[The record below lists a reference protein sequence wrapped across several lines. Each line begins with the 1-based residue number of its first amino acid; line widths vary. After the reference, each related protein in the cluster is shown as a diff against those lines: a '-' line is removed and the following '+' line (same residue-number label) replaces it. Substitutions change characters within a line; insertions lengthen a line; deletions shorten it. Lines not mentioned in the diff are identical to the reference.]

1 MSTTTN
7 VDLITLG
14 DELLLGIRENGHLL
28 YIGGELA
35 RHGLA
40 LRRNVSCRDTREE
53 IIDAFSASWETADIL
68 ITTGGLGPTSDDNTR
83 EVIAEFLGLE
93 LDFQPDIEAHIQ
105 ARFDRIGRVMC
116 ENNLKQCYLPRGAEI
131 IPNPHGTAPGIY
143 LQHQG
148 KRLFMLPGPAS
159 ELRPMF
165 HEQVLPRICDD
176 GFCSLEDAYLQ
187 IRTMGVGESALE
199 IKLQPILERRPEI
212 HIAYCA
218 HQGMV
223 DVRLSQEGPD
233 SDFALL
239 RAVGDECREALGHDF
254 VCFGHCPLAKSIFN
268 FLRAHERTLAVA
280 ESCTGGLLANAF
292 TDIPGASKVFA
303 GGIVCYSNESKMEL
317 LGVPECIIL
326 QHGAVSAECAVAM
339 ADGAAERLG
348 TDYALSVT
356 GFAGPCGGT
365 PENPVGTVYIGYH
378 SPVGTWC
385 IRMVHPGER
394 GAVKVR
400 AVNRALDIMR
410 RKLHKYNLSEAL
422 VCECHELRCEAEEA
436 IEEEVDNRRV

>member
-1 MSTTTN
+1 MPTPVK

-14 DELLLGIRENGHLL
+14 DELLLGLRENSHLQF
-28 YIGGELA
+28 IGGELA
-35 RHGLA
+35 RRGLS
-40 LRRNVSCRDTREE
+40 LRRNVSCRDTR
-53 IIDAFSASWETADIL
+53 ADIIETFSEAWASADII

-83 EVIAEFLGLE
+83 EVIAECLGLE
-93 LDFQPDIEAHIQ
+93 LDFVHEIEAAIQ
-105 ARFDRIGRVMC
+105 ARFDKLGRVMNA
-116 ENNLKQCYLPRGAEI
+116 NNLKQCYIPRGAEI
-131 IPNPHGTAPGIY
+131 LPNPFGTAPGIY

-165 HEQVLPRICDD
+165 NEEVMSRICDD

-187 IRTMGVGESALE
+187 IRTIGIGESALE
-199 IKLQPILERRPEI
+199 IKLSPILKANPDI

-223 DVRLSQEGPD
+223 DVRLSQDTTPID
-233 SDFALL
+233 HQRL
-239 RAVGDECREALGHDF
+239 RQVGDMCRETLGPDF
-254 VCFGHCPLAKSIFN
+254 VCFGHCHLVKSIFN

-292 TDIPGASKVFA
+292 TDIPGASKVFL
-303 GGIVCYSNESKMEL
+303 GGFVCYSNESKVEM
-317 LGVPECIIL
+317 LGVPECIIQ

-348 TDYALSVT
+348 ADYALSVT

-365 PENPVGTVYIGYH
+365 PENPVGTIYIGYH
-378 SPVGTWC
+378 SPLGTWC
-385 IRMVHPGER
+385 VRMVHPDER
-394 GAVKVR
+394 TAVKVR
-400 AVNRALDIMR
+400 AVNRALDVMR
-410 RKLHKYNLSEAL
+410 RKLHKYKVEEAL
-422 VCECHELRCEAEEA
+422 VCECRRPEAS
-436 IEEEVDNRRV
+436 

>member
-1 MSTTTN
+1 MTPSIK

-14 DELLLGIRENGHLL
+14 DELLLGIRENGHLQF
-28 YIGGELA
+28 IGGELA

-40 LRRNVSCRDTREE
+40 LRRNVSCRDTAEE
-53 IIDAFSASWETADIL
+53 IIHTFEEAWKTADII

-83 EVIAEFLGLE
+83 EVIAQCLGLKLE
-93 LDFQPDIEAHIQ
+93 YQPEIEAAIQ

-116 ENNLKQCYLPRGAEI
+116 ENNLKQCYIPTGAEI

-143 LQHQG
+143 LQHKG

-176 GFCSLEDAYLQ
+176 GFCSIEDAYLQ

-199 IKLQPILERRPEI
+199 IKLQPILERNPDV

-223 DVRLSQEGPD
+223 DVRLSQETIPID
-233 SDFALL
+233 HAHL
-239 RAVGDECREALGHDF
+239 RAVADECREALGPDF
-254 VCFGHCPLAKSIFN
+254 VCFGHCHLAKSIFN

-317 LGVPECIIL
+317 LGVPECLIL

-339 ADGAAERLG
+339 AEGAAERLG

-356 GFAGPCGGT
+356 GYAGPCGGT
-365 PENPVGTVYIGYH
+365 EENPVGTVYIGYH
-378 SPVGTWC
+378 SPLGTWC

-394 GAVKVR
+394 SAVKVR

-410 RKLHKYNLSEAL
+410 RKLQKYNLEEAL
-422 VCECHELRCEAEEA
+422 VCECHAKPAIAE
-436 IEEEVDNRRV
+436 D

>member
-1 MSTTTN
+1 MPTPVK

-14 DELLLGIRENGHLL
+14 DELLLGLRENSHLQF
-28 YIGGELA
+28 IGGELA
-35 RHGLA
+35 RRGLS
-40 LRRNVSCRDTREE
+40 LRRNVSCRDTR
-53 IIDAFSASWETADIL
+53 ADIIETFSEAWASADII

-83 EVIAEFLGLE
+83 EVIAECLGLE
-93 LDFQPDIEAHIQ
+93 LDFVHEIEAAIQ
-105 ARFDRIGRVMC
+105 ARFDKLGRVMNA
-116 ENNLKQCYLPRGAEI
+116 NNLKQCYIPRGAEI
-131 IPNPHGTAPGIY
+131 LPNPFGTAPGIY

-165 HEQVLPRICDD
+165 NEEVMSRICDD

-187 IRTMGVGESALE
+187 IRTIGIGESALE
-199 IKLQPILERRPEI
+199 IKLSPILKANPDI

-223 DVRLSQEGPD
+223 DVRLSQDTTPID
-233 SDFALL
+233 HQRL
-239 RAVGDECREALGHDF
+239 RQVGDMCRETLGPDF
-254 VCFGHCPLAKSIFN
+254 VCFGHCHLVKSIFN

-292 TDIPGASKVFA
+292 TDIPGASKVFL
-303 GGIVCYSNESKMEL
+303 GGFVCYSNESKVEM
-317 LGVPECIIL
+317 LGVPECIIQ

-348 TDYALSVT
+348 ADYALSVT

-365 PENPVGTVYIGYH
+365 PENPVGTIYIGYH
-378 SPVGTWC
+378 SPLGTWC
-385 IRMVHPGER
+385 VRMVHPGER
-394 GAVKVR
+394 TAVKVR
-400 AVNRALDIMR
+400 AVNRALDVMR
-410 RKLHKYNLSEAL
+410 RKLHKYKVEEAL
-422 VCECHELRCEAEEA
+422 VCECRRPEAS
-436 IEEEVDNRRV
+436 